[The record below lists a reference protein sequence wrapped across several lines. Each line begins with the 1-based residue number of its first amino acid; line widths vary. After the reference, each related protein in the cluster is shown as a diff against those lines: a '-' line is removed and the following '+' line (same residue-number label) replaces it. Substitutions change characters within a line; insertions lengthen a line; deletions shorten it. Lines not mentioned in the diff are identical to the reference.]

1 MNDKKFRL
9 DENTLRVIED
19 LGDHMPGG
27 FFIYEAKAPEKLIY
41 ANKAVFDIYGCED
54 QKEFAE
60 LTGFTFKGM
69 VYEEDYER
77 ISESIVEQIK
87 SSDDNMDYA
96 EYRIVTK
103 GGNIRWVDDYGRF
116 LESDVYGGIY
126 TVFISDITEKH
137 EQRES
142 EKARQMATL
151 KELSESFEKARSESI
166 TFSRVSQAL
175 AGDYFSIYIVDPDT
189 DSFIEY
195 SSSEGYEKLDV
206 EKFGEN
212 FFETSRRNMDR
223 LIYEEDKDRFMKVFT
238 KERIMNPLRK
248 GESFTMKYRVMM
260 DGEPTYIS
268 LKATLMEDE
277 EGSHL
282 IIGTNNIDAQIKREE
297 EYRRKIE
304 EVRDKAKNDFLTNV
318 SHDIRTPMNAI
329 VGYTNIANSH
339 LNEPETVR
347 DCLNKIGS
355 SSHFLLSMIND
366 VLDYSQIERGDLQ
379 LNVSDFDLFDVLRRI
394 EDITSLQARNK
405 ALNIYYHDK
414 DIRDHYVRGDELR
427 IEQVLINIISNAIK
441 YTPESGSVEIIVKQ
455 LEETGANTNR
465 YRFIIR
471 DTGIGISKE
480 YLPYIFDGF
489 SREKKTT
496 INEVQGTGLGL
507 AITAKLV
514 KQMNGAIFVDSK
526 VNEGSQFTV
535 ELDLERCD
543 VEDLAL
549 PKENDNESLIGIRIL
564 LVEDNDINA
573 EIATMVL
580 SRYGIE
586 VDRAVNGEE
595 GVRILKEKKEGY
607 YGAVLMDIQMP
618 VMNGYEATMAIRS
631 LEGNYYRQI
640 PIIAIS
646 ANAQE
651 HDIRD
656 SLRSG
661 MDTHIAK
668 PFDPDML
675 LKTLQR
681 LIRKGN
687 ISKD

>member
-1 MNDKKFRL
+1 MNDKKLRL

-27 FFIYEAKAPEKLIY
+27 FFIYEAKAPERLIY

-103 GGNIRWVDDYGRF
+103 DGNIRWVDDYGRF

-142 EKARQMATL
+142 EKARQLATL

-223 LIYEEDKDRFMKVFT
+223 LLYEEDKDRFMKVFT
-238 KERIMNPLRK
+238 KERIMDPLRK

-304 EVRDKAKNDFLTNV
+304 EARDKAKNDFLTNV

-405 ALNIYYHDK
+405 ALTIYYHDK

-480 YLPYIFDGF
+480 YLPYIFDSF

-514 KQMNGAIFVDSK
+514 KQMNGTISVESK

-535 ELDLERCD
+535 ELDLEKCD
-543 VEDLAL
+543 VEDLML
-549 PKENDNESLIGIRIL
+549 PKENDI
-564 LVEDNDINA
+564 
-573 EIATMVL
+573 
-580 SRYGIE
+580 
-586 VDRAVNGEE
+586 
-595 GVRILKEKKEGY
+595 
-607 YGAVLMDIQMP
+607 
-618 VMNGYEATMAIRS
+618 
-631 LEGNYYRQI
+631 
-640 PIIAIS
+640 
-646 ANAQE
+646 
-651 HDIRD
+651 
-656 SLRSG
+656 
-661 MDTHIAK
+661 
-668 PFDPDML
+668 
-675 LKTLQR
+675 
-681 LIRKGN
+681 
-687 ISKD
+687 

>member
-1 MNDKKFRL
+1 MNDKKLRL

-27 FFIYEAKAPEKLIY
+27 FFIYEAKAPERLIY

-103 GGNIRWVDDYGRF
+103 DGNIRWVDDYGRF

-142 EKARQMATL
+142 EKARQLATL

-223 LIYEEDKDRFMKVFT
+223 LLYEEDKDRFMKVFT
-238 KERIMNPLRK
+238 KERIMDPLRK

-304 EVRDKAKNDFLTNV
+304 EARDKAKNDFLTNV

-405 ALNIYYHDK
+405 ALTIYYHDK

-480 YLPYIFDGF
+480 YLPYIFDSF

-514 KQMNGAIFVDSK
+514 KQMNGTISVESK

-535 ELDLERCD
+535 ELDLEKCD
-543 VEDLAL
+543 VEDLML
-549 PKENDNESLIGIRIL
+549 PKENDNESLIGVRIL

-607 YGAVLMDIQMP
+607 YSAVLMDIQMP
-618 VMNGYEATMAIRS
+618 VMNGYEAAMAIRS